1 MTGLGRTVFQSK
13 AAFCEAERGPKALE
27 PGELWAIRWPQ
38 SREPRDRAPRMQPA
52 LLQEPQ
58 HVSRGSV
65 NKEQQNLPAAGE
77 TRPELGTSCPS
88 SRRAL
93 LKHKGLETAT

>member
-1 MTGLGRTVFQSK
+1 MVTGLGRTVFQST

-52 LLQEPQ
+52 AAPGAPARFERIDLGPGPSP
-58 HVSRGSV
+58 VSR
-65 NKEQQNLPAAGE
+65 
-77 TRPELGTSCPS
+77 
-88 SRRAL
+88 
-93 LKHKGLETAT
+93 